1 MFGHG
6 GGGNAPMSRNYPE
19 MRERLR
25 LLLNKKRKCKQPSS
39 SKMTQ
44 QQQQPN
50 CHRPPQTASAAV
62 QGSSGASKAP
72 SQHPAVQK
80 QPVATPGTLAERA
93 ATTNAA
99 KTQAPTKGT
108 LAASASASNI
118 SHQSAMQL
126 KQSTLQK
133 SQSATQV
140 RRYFS
145 GFLPRVFLRPRFF
158 TFLRYIR
165 RYVFRSNSSRLR

>member
-1 MFGHG
+1 
-6 GGGNAPMSRNYPE
+6 MSRNYPE

-93 ATTNAA
+93 ATTNAT

-140 RRYFS
+140 CTEILFGFS
-145 GFLPRVFLRPRFF
+145 VEGFFYVHVFF
-158 TFLRYIR
+158 TFLRYVVTF
-165 RYVFRSNSSRLR
+165 YVFRSNSSRLR